1 MSINIVN
8 IVIFFLFWAF
18 FLKTFILS
26 QDFVSNI
33 MMMDRRTSPFKI
45 YVLARLIV

>member
-33 MMMDRRTSPFKI
+33 MMDRRTSPFKI

>member
-8 IVIFFLFWAF
+8 IVIFFCFGHF
-18 FLKTFILS
+18 FKKHYILS

-33 MMMDRRTSPFKI
+33 MMDRRTSPFKI

>member
-1 MSINIVN
+1 MSINIVD
-8 IVIFFLFWAF
+8 IVIFFCFGHF
-18 FLKTFILS
+18 FKKTFILF

-33 MMMDRRTSPFKI
+33 MMDRRTSPFKI

>member
-1 MSINIVN
+1 MSINIVD
-8 IVIFFLFWAF
+8 IVIFFCFGHF
-18 FLKTFILS
+18 FKKTFILS

-33 MMMDRRTSPFKI
+33 MMDRRTSPFKI

>member
-8 IVIFFLFWAF
+8 IVIFFK
-18 FLKTFILS
+18 KTFILS

-33 MMMDRRTSPFKI
+33 MMDRRTSPFKI

>member
-8 IVIFFLFWAF
+8 IVIFFK
-18 FLKTFILS
+18 KTFILS
-26 QDFVSNI
+26 QDFVLNI
-33 MMMDRRTSPFKI
+33 MMDRRTSPFKI

>member
-8 IVIFFLFWAF
+8 IVIFFK
-18 FLKTFILS
+18 KTFILS
-26 QDFVSNI
+26 QDFVSN
-33 MMMDRRTSPFKI
+33 MMDRRTSPFKI

>member
-8 IVIFFLFWAF
+8 IVISFLFWAF

-33 MMMDRRTSPFKI
+33 MMDRRTSPFKI

>member
-8 IVIFFLFWAF
+8 IVIF
-18 FLKTFILS
+18 KKKPFILS

-33 MMMDRRTSPFKI
+33 MMDRRTSPFKI
-45 YVLARLIV
+45 YVLARLRV

>member
-8 IVIFFLFWAF
+8 IVIFFK
-18 FLKTFILS
+18 KTFILS

>member
-1 MSINIVN
+1 MHHTTELNEYWYCKYCY
-8 IVIFFLFWAF
+8 FLK
-18 FLKTFILS
+18 KTFILS

-33 MMMDRRTSPFKI
+33 MMDRRTSPFKI

>member
-8 IVIFFLFWAF
+8 IVIFFCFGHF
-18 FLKTFILS
+18 FKKTFILS

-33 MMMDRRTSPFKI
+33 MMDRRTSPFKI

>member
-8 IVIFFLFWAF
+8 IVIFLK
-18 FLKTFILS
+18 KTFILS

-33 MMMDRRTSPFKI
+33 MMDRRTSPFKI

>member
-8 IVIFFLFWAF
+8 IVIF

-33 MMMDRRTSPFKI
+33 MMDRRTSPFKI